1 MFLLDSHFFNHAI
14 EVSMKVLLVY
24 NAHAAHKRAKKILP
38 DVEACF
44 IDKGIEFDLQLTDY
58 PEHAVEIV
66 GKADFKRY
74 DGVIAAGGDGTLFE
88 VINGYYKNPGTGKIP
103 LGVLPIGTGNAF
115 ARDFDLDLSRWENA
129 IEIIRLGKP
138 RNVDVGK
145 YHTHGQD
152 YYFLNILGL
161 GFVAD
166 VGKTA
171 HKLKIFGN
179 VSYTL
184 GVFYQMVF
192 LKVYRVKIEADGKTF
207 ERENIFV
214 EISNT
219 RYTSNFL
226 MAPDAVIDDGLL
238 DITLLGKATRRRLIK
253 CFPKIFTGEHIHL
266 EEVEQFKAKK
276 ITVETDIPKVL
287 TPDGELVGITPVSVE
302 CLHQAVPVFW
312 K

>member
-1 MFLLDSHFFNHAI
+1 
-14 EVSMKVLLVY
+14 MKVLVVY
-24 NAHAAHKRAKKILP
+24 NPFAAHKRAKKIMPEIESGLV
-38 DVEACF
+38 DR
-44 IDKGIEFDLQLTDY
+44 GIEFDLRLTDY

-66 GKADFKRY
+66 GSADFSRY
-74 DGVIAAGGDGTLFE
+74 DGIIAAGGDGTLFE
-88 VINGYYKNPGTGKIP
+88 VINGYYKNPAKGTIP

-115 ARDFDLDLSRWENA
+115 ARDMDIDVSQWQEA
-129 IEIIRLGKP
+129 VEIIKLGKSK
-138 RNVDVGK
+138 NVDVGMF
-145 YHTHGQD
+145 HTHGQD

-171 HKLKIFGN
+171 RRLKIFGN
-179 VSYTL
+179 ISYTI

-192 LKVYRVKIEADGKTF
+192 LKAYEVSIEADGRTI
-207 ERENIFV
+207 ETDNIFV

-226 MAPDAVIDDGLL
+226 MAPDAEIDDGLL
-238 DITLLGKATRRRLIK
+238 DITLLGKATRRRLIQ

-266 EEVEQFKAKK
+266 DEVEHFKAKK
-276 ITVETDIPKVL
+276 ITVKPEIAKVL
-287 TPDGELVGITPVSVE
+287 APDGELIGITPVEVE

>member
-1 MFLLDSHFFNHAI
+1 
-14 EVSMKVLLVY
+14 MKVLLVY

-44 IDKGIEFDLQLTDY
+44 IDKGIKFDLQLTDY
-58 PEHAVEIV
+58 PEHAVDIV
-66 GKADFKRY
+66 GKADFSQY

-88 VINGYYKNPGTGKIP
+88 VINGYYKNPDTGKIP

-115 ARDFDLDLSRWENA
+115 ARDFELDVSRWENT

-138 RNVDVGK
+138 RYVDVGK

-179 VSYTL
+179 VAYTF

-192 LKVYRVKIEADGKTF
+192 LKAYRVKIEADGETF

-219 RYTSNFL
+219 RYTANFL
-226 MAPDAVIDDGLL
+226 MAPNAEIDDGLL
-238 DITLLGKATRRRLIK
+238 DVTLLGKATRRRLIQ

-276 ITVETDIPKVL
+276 ISVETDIPKVL

>member
-1 MFLLDSHFFNHAI
+1 MFLLDSHFFNQSI
-14 EVSMKVLLVY
+14 ETLMRVLLVY
-24 NAHAAHKRAKKILP
+24 NAQAAHKRAKKILP
-38 DVEACF
+38 DVETCF
-44 IDKGIEFDLQLTDY
+44 IGKGIKFDLQLTDY
-58 PEHAVEIV
+58 PEHAVDIV
-66 GKADFKRY
+66 GKADFGQY

-88 VINGYYKNPGTGKIP
+88 VINGYYKNSDSGKIP

-115 ARDFDLDLSRWENA
+115 ARDFELDVSRWENA
-129 IEIIRLGKP
+129 VEIISLGKP
-138 RNVDVGK
+138 RYVDVGK
-145 YHTHGQD
+145 YHTHGRD

-171 HKLKIFGN
+171 QKFKIFGN
-179 VSYTL
+179 ISYTL

-192 LKVYRVKIEADGKTF
+192 LKAYRIKIEADGRTF

-226 MAPDAVIDDGLL
+226 MAPNAEIDDGLL
-238 DITLLGKATRRRLIK
+238 DVTLLDKATRRRLIQ
-253 CFPKIFTGEHIHL
+253 CFPKIFTGEHIHMD
-266 EEVEQFKAKK
+266 EVEQFKAKK

-287 TPDGELVGITPVSVE
+287 TPDGELMGITPVQVE
-302 CLHQAVPVFW
+302 CLHKAVPVFW

>member
-1 MFLLDSHFFNHAI
+1 
-14 EVSMKVLLVY
+14 MKVLLVY
-24 NAHAAHKRAKKILP
+24 NPFAAHKRAKKILP
-38 DVEACF
+38 EVESGF
-44 IDKGIEFDLQLTDY
+44 IDRGIEFDLQLTDY

-66 GKADFKRY
+66 GNADFSQY

-88 VINGYYKNPGTGKIP
+88 VINGYYKNPAKGTIP

-115 ARDFDLDLSRWENA
+115 ARDMDMDVSRWEEA
-129 IEIIRLGKP
+129 VEIIRSGKP
-138 RNVDVGK
+138 KNVDVGVF
-145 YHTHGQD
+145 HTHGQD

-171 HKLKIFGN
+171 HRLKIFGN
-179 VSYTL
+179 VSYTI

-192 LKVYRVKIEADGKTF
+192 LKTYKVSIEADGRTI
-207 ERENIFV
+207 ETDNIFV

-226 MAPDAVIDDGLL
+226 MAPNAEIDDGLL
-238 DITLLGKATRRRLIK
+238 DITLLGKATRRRLIQ

-266 EEVEQFKAKK
+266 DEVEHFKAKK
-276 ITVETDIPKVL
+276 ITVKPEIPKVL
-287 TPDGELVGITPVSVE
+287 APDGELIGITPVEVE